1 MIKEMTI
8 NDATHKW
15 VGEFNAIPQGMIERL
30 MRDRYEEW
38 EELTMAEGFIADF
51 DDTSEWQRY
60 LNYLADWVFSH
71 ISEEFAGMSPVCFD
85 EWRDNEEQEVNQD
98 D

>member
-1 MIKEMTI
+1 MDYLEHEM
-8 NDATHKW
+8 
-15 VGEFNAIPQGMIERL
+15 L
-30 MRDRYEEW
+30 
-38 EELTMAEGFIADF
+38 ELCGVTMAEGFIADF

-71 ISEEFAGMSPVCFD
+71 IGEEFAGMSPVCFD
-85 EWRDNEEQEVNQD
+85 EWRCHEEQEVNKD

>member
-1 MIKEMTI
+1 MTERKVIAVLSVDDEKTIAADRGTLDYLEHEM
-8 NDATHKW
+8 
-15 VGEFNAIPQGMIERL
+15 L
-30 MRDRYEEW
+30 
-38 EELTMAEGFIADF
+38 ELCGVTMAEGFIADF

-85 EWRDNEEQEVNQD
+85 EWRCNEEQEENQND
-98 D
+98 